1 MIEIQ
6 VMPEDLR
13 AAREQYGG
21 FCARGIIQWFER
33 HNLSYREFMRNG
45 LPESAVRVDELGCR
59 VADIARERIEDERRR
74 RQ

>member
-1 MIEIQ
+1 MSELQ

-13 AAREQYGG
+13 AAREQHGG

-33 HNLSYREFMRNG
+33 HNLSYRDFMRNG

-59 VADIARERIEDERRR
+59 VADIARERIEYERRR